1 MTDIFKDMGISFN
14 TSFMVVLIA
23 TPALIK
29 VAKMK
34 HLVDEPGEARKLHR
48 RSVPTLGGVMI
59 FAGTIMYIVCGFQH
73 ARIGWDATT
82 TPLLHSLNSN
92 TF

>member
-1 MTDIFKDMGISFN
+1 MDLNALTLNEKTMTDIFKDMGISFI
-14 TSFMVVLIA
+14 TSFLVVLIA
-23 TPALIK
+23 TPSLIK

-59 FAGTIMYIVCGFQH
+59 FALQVRM
-73 ARIGWDATT
+73 R
-82 TPLLHSLNSN
+82 SE
-92 TF
+92 TFLQDTSFLSSS